1 MHVMA
6 TEASDAVCVHQ
17 TGNEVVALHAILVG
31 SPIGEMRERCLAKF
45 VLFQLPEIVQML
57 AHLEAHWPVISLSL

>member
-31 SPIGEMRERCLAKF
+31 SPIGEMRERCLA
-45 VLFQLPEIVQML
+45 
-57 AHLEAHWPVISLSL
+57 